1 MELSYGPPTTPDLY
15 FSIYQWEL
23 GPSIFRP
30 NLLLAPNPSSSNLCS
45 PNPQCPTQVSPW
57 RPEAV
62 IALALRVPSA
72 APGRPVRSAQ
82 ARSYVAWAGLRPE
95 GVSDLQLCAL
105 RGFSGSERTS
115 VRLWKVRVGRSSAP
129 RRCGDARAGPDPE
142 GVTRGFV
149 SRAHPGTHN
158 AGGGCGPGL
167 GPRGILLGALLPE
180 KFPEVLLRVFQL
192 VLKEP
197 SPPTALAGRAA
208 LRS

>member
-1 MELSYGPPTTPDLY
+1 MFWYYVTDLTLY
-15 FSIYQWEL
+15 TCQIRSQV
-23 GPSIFRP
+23 PV
-30 NLLLAPNPSSSNLCS
+30 NLCS

-62 IALALRVPSA
+62 IALALQVPSA

-95 GVSDLQLCAL
+95 GVSDLQLCAF

-197 SPPTALAGRAA
+197 SPPTALAGGAA